1 MKMFTVLLLLI
12 MGNVCGESI
21 VYVVHSLRV
30 ASHLWC
36 VLRYTC
42 RLYALKYVYTHED
55 NFLHAAIVNL
65 IGVRKVTA
73 CMRVLVYAY
82 MY

>member
-12 MGNVCGESI
+12 MGNVCGESV

-65 IGVRKVTA
+65 IGVKKVTA
-73 CMRVLVYAY
+73 CAYLYMR